1 MRQLKIVKSITDR
14 KDATLDIYIKE
25 ITKENLLTTEQEIIL
40 AERIKTGDQIALNKL
55 VTSNLRFVISVAKQY
70 QNQGIDLLDLI
81 SEGNFGLIQAA
92 KSFDETRGF
101 RFVSYAVYF
110 IRQSIMNAFSD
121 HSRIVRLPINQLG
134 TLAKVKKA
142 SVELEQILERNPL
155 PDEIAAY
162 TNIPL
167 FDVELILSVSNKY
180 NSLDEPINGDNDEE
194 NIVTLGS
201 TLDNDNDNDTD
212 ENLSKES
219 LFIELRLAV
228 NTLTPK
234 EKLVIEMFYG
244 IDIPIHSLREISD
257 KINLTKERVRQIKEK
272 SVRKLRNDSRSKNLR
287 EFL

>member
-244 IDIPIHSLREISD
+244 IDTPIHSLREISD